1 MNTSILPTQ
10 TVNEHPEEEDEDE
23 IIEKI
28 NKKEVKLKSLE
39 EQLNKKHQQQTGK
52 DNFQIGIVVVGFVGS
67 FLVGGLL
74 KTAIFSYFS

>member
-39 EQLNKKHQQQTGK
+39 EQLNKKHQQ
-52 DNFQIGIVVVGFVGS
+52 
-67 FLVGGLL
+67 
-74 KTAIFSYFS
+74 